1 MKSFHNDLALETK
14 QKKKQTWQH
23 CQKEIVEGQKC
34 VKSVKTEMET
44 ILGMQLMSF

>member
-1 MKSFHNDLALETK
+1 MKSFYNNLALETK
-14 QKKKQTWQH
+14 QKKQTWQH
-23 CQKEIVEGQKC
+23 CQNEIVEGQKC